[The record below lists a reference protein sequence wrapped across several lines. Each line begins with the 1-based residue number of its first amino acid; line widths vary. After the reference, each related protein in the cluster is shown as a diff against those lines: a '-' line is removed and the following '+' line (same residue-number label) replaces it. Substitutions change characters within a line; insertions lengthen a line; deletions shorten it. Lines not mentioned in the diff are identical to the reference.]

1 MTYQPTD
8 RPGPREVLLPTSAPI
23 SERLL
28 MQCPKLF
35 LIIHLYI
42 YAVFFPV
49 KKERNVFLQSQLG
62 LKEFEDQARNNRHPI
77 QHLILQ
83 RLSQYSMN
91 PYEGTSCSSLNP
103 T

>member
-8 RPGPREVLLPTSAPI
+8 IPGSREVLLPTSAPI

-49 KKERNVFLQSQLG
+49 KKREMFSYHHSLG
-62 LKEFEDQARNNRHPI
+62 
-77 QHLILQ
+77 
-83 RLSQYSMN
+83 
-91 PYEGTSCSSLNP
+91 
-103 T
+103 